1 MKVYYLVL
9 IFLQLYILCRHWKDL
24 TAEMEKY
31 LIRMRSPADLFPFLV
46 NDLSEK
52 LNITDAAI
60 LYDKSFGMMMKLN

>member
-1 MKVYYLVL
+1 MV
-9 IFLQLYILCRHWKDL
+9 LCRPWKDL

-46 NDLSEK
+46 RDLSEK

-60 LYDKSFGMMMKLN
+60 LYDKTFGMMMKLN

>member
-1 MKVYYLVL
+1 
-9 IFLQLYILCRHWKDL
+9 
-24 TAEMEKY
+24 MEKY

-60 LYDKSFGMMMKLN
+60 LYDKSFGMMMKLNSFTINI